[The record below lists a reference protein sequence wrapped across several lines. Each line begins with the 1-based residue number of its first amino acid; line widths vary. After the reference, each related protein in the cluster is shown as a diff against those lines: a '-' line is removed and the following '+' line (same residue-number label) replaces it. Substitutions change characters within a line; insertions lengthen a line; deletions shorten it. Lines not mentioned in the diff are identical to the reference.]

1 MNRKLLLVVGICGA
15 VVVAGVVGC
24 REERTRTVV
33 VREPAPVAPPGYVL
47 VAEPPPPVIVESPG
61 PPPGPGFVWI
71 HGYWI
76 HPHARYEWVR
86 GHWERPPHARAV
98 WAAPRWERT
107 EHGWRHEPGRWRG

>member
-1 MNRKLLLVVGICGA
+1 MKSKLLVIAGILGA

-24 REERTRTVV
+24 REERRTVV
-33 VREPAPVAPPGYVL
+33 VREPVAVAPPGYVL
-47 VAEPPPPVIVESPG
+47 VPEAPPPAIVESPG

-107 EHGWRHEPGRWRG
+107 EHGWRHEPGRWRN